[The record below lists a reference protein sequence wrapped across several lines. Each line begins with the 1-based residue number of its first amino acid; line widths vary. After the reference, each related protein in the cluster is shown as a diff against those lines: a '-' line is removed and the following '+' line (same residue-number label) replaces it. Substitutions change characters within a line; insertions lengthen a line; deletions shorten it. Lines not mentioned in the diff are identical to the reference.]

1 VALREQEVVKGRWPL
16 KDFFVCPGASHDDVW
31 RSSSTLSLTSAL
43 DGGEWSTSR
52 PGRFIA
58 GRELRDTLSVRLGG
72 FQSRSGCFGLSKN
85 LFLMQ
90 EVESLA
96 LTKTVNRTEF
106 LLFINATR
114 FDHPLGVSSG

>member
-1 VALREQEVVKGRWPL
+1 MLGWVGPRVGPDVS
-16 KDFFVCPGASHDDVW
+16 DF
-31 RSSSTLSLTSAL
+31 
-43 DGGEWSTSR
+43 
-52 PGRFIA
+52 
-58 GRELRDTLSVRLGG
+58 
-72 FQSRSGCFGLSKN
+72 SKN

-114 FDHPLGVSSG
+114 FDPLGVSSG